1 MPDVNL
7 DFEREWQKE
16 NEENEENKI
25 KKITG
30 AEYEKLKTGIIYIIK
45 ELEKKGIKAS
55 IKNIIEHYL
64 EDKFETLETQQQAI
78 ELSEKLNLVID
89 RLKEKENILIA
100 SEDPDD
106 KNNQILSINVNYD
119 APLFE

>member
-1 MPDVNL
+1 M
-7 DFEREWQKE
+7 
-16 NEENEENKI
+16 
-25 KKITG
+25 
-30 AEYEKLKTGIIYIIK
+30 KTGIIFIIK
-45 ELEKKGIKAS
+45 ELEKKGIKTS
-55 IKNIIEHYL
+55 TKNIIEHYL